1 MEPGKKPPIVSDTKA
16 PIHGVHFIEIIREKL
31 KEFYPKHLSSPF
43 YLLDKYILEVTSGH
57 ITSMECVLK
66 KNPEVVDDEDNIFYE
81 KERTIKLSPEQFKVM
96 QAEMDSVLIASI
108 NKKVQ
113 IVNTGG
119 KPEITWERGAYTAND
134 STAIAAQI
142 SCKIEFELLING
154 KE

>member
-1 MEPGKKPPIVSDTKA
+1 MELGKKPPIISDIKA
-16 PIHGVHFIEIIREKL
+16 PIHGVHFIGIIREKL
-31 KEFYPKHLSSPF
+31 KEFYPKHLSSSF

-81 KERTIKLSPEQFKVM
+81 KERPVKLSPDQSKAM
-96 QAEMDSVLIASI
+96 QAEMDSVLISSI
-108 NKKVQ
+108 NKKMH
-113 IVNTGG
+113 IDSKSS
-119 KPEITWERGAYTAND
+119 KPEIAWERGMYVAND

-154 KE
+154 VE